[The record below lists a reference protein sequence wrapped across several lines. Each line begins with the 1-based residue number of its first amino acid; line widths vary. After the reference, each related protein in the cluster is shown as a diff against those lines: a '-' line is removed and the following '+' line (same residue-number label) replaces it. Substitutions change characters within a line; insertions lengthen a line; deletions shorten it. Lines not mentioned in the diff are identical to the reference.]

1 FENSPR
7 LGWVRSD
14 SMVTENS
21 VFIVGKEK
29 DIAKLD
35 EKISL
40 LSKRIV
46 SIEKFN
52 NNLRNI
58 IKTPLEIGS
67 NVRICEG
74 NFEGVEG
81 KLVAIKGEFANIH
94 LALDGLG
101 VGVLARVPIK
111 HIECI

>member
-1 FENSPR
+1 MICLPGSSFPYQSHRRP
-7 LGWVRSD
+7 S
-14 SMVTENS
+14 
-21 VFIVGKEK
+21 IYKC
-29 DIAKLD
+29 
-35 EKISL
+35 
-40 LSKRIV
+40 
-46 SIEKFN
+46 IEKFN